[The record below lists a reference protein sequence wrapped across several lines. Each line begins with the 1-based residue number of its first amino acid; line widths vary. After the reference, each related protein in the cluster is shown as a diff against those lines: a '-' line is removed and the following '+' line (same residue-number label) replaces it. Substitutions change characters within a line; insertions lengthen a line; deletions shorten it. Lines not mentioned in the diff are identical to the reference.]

1 MRYDGKTRRL
11 VMVMGKAEGGL
22 MDESRTRK
30 LHQLLRRLG
39 KAVHGSVVR
48 SDEVRACLSEL
59 HGDGWRAVML
69 VETSLACDENGTLR
83 LHIDTD
89 RDTLDY
95 RIGVDDAALLSS
107 LGITP
112 GRHRSNGVVT
122 PRARAEHDFEGDS

>member
-1 MRYDGKTRRL
+1 
-11 VMVMGKAEGGL
+11 
-22 MDESRTRK
+22 MDQSKTRK

-39 KAVHGSVVR
+39 KAVHASVVR
-48 SDEVRACLSEL
+48 SDDVRACLSEL

-69 VETSLACDENGTLR
+69 VETSLACDENGAVEAEAGTMR

-95 RIGVDDAALLSS
+95 RIDIDDASLLSS
-107 LGITP
+107 LGISP

-122 PRARAEHDFEGDS
+122 PRARAEHDVDSDS

>member
-1 MRYDGKTRRL
+1 
-11 VMVMGKAEGGL
+11 
-22 MDESRTRK
+22 MDQSKTRK

-39 KAVHGSVVR
+39 KAVHASVVR

-69 VETSLACDENGTLR
+69 VETSLAVDENGAVEAETGTMR

-95 RIGVDDAALLSS
+95 RIGVNDAALLSS

>member
-1 MRYDGKTRRL
+1 
-11 VMVMGKAEGGL
+11 

-39 KAVHGSVVR
+39 KAVHGSVVQ

-69 VETSLACDENGTLR
+69 VETSLAVDENGAVDAETGTMR

-89 RDTLDY
+89 RDNPNY
-95 RIGVDDAALLSS
+95 RIGVNDASLLSS
-107 LGITP
+107 LGIAP
-112 GRHRSNGVVT
+112 GRHRANGAVT
-122 PRARAEHDFEGDS
+122 PRARVEHDVEGDS

>member
-1 MRYDGKTRRL
+1 
-11 VMVMGKAEGGL
+11 
-22 MDESRTRK
+22 MDESKTRK

-48 SDEVRACLSEL
+48 SEEVRACLSDL

-69 VETSLACDENGTLR
+69 VETSLACAENGAVDAEAGTMR

-89 RDTLDY
+89 RDDPEY
-95 RIGVDDAALLSS
+95 RIGIDDASLLSS
-107 LGITP
+107 LGIAP

-122 PRARAEHDFEGDS
+122 PRARAEHDVEGDS